1 MALRVFVLYF
11 EVIKY
16 YDVILVW
23 CILRYFEV
31 YVPSGYKF
39 GYDVF

>member
-1 MALRVFVLYF
+1 MAIRIFVLYF

-16 YDVILVW
+16 YDVILVS
-23 CILRYFEV
+23 ILRYFEV
-31 YVPSGYKF
+31 YVPCGYKF